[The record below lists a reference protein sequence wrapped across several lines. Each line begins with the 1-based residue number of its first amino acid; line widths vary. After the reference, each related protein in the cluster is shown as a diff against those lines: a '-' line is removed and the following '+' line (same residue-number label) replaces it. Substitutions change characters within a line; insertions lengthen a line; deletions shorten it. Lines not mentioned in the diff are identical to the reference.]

1 MPTYNEEYEALWNDM
16 ITILDNGKAIR
27 EQYPHNGWTPSPEYN
42 QWLEHVYLPWSIRF
56 NELHDLVTQA
66 KQQLFVAEVKA
77 DIKKN
82 RPVEPKDM
90 AVTICPEE
98 NTHHECLF
106 DIIRRIQDEPHII
119 SGKYCLEQRS
129 KIGEEEK
136 GWHLHLYIQTNVA
149 PTKLKQYIL
158 QRLHKRP
165 SINSFV
171 DVHKVYNSA
180 WLNKYMHGEK
190 GSDPDKR
197 AKCEKDV
204 LLREKYGL
212 ELIYDIK

>member
-1 MPTYNEEYEALWNDM
+1 MITYREEYEALWNDM
-16 ITILDNGKAIR
+16 HRLHAEGNKIR
-27 EQYPHNGWTPSPEYN
+27 EDNPNNGLIPSPEYSH
-42 QWLEHVYLPWSIRF
+42 WLENVYVPWYKRF
-56 NELHDLVTQA
+56 YELYDLVTQA
-66 KQQLFVAEVKA
+66 KQQLFIAEVKA

-82 RPVEPKDM
+82 KPVEPKDM

-98 NTHHECLF
+98 STHHECLF

-165 SINSFV
+165 TINAFV

-180 WLNKYMHGEK
+180 WLTKYMHGEK
-190 GSDPDKR
+190 GSDQDKKD
-197 AKCEKDV
+197 KCEKDKV
-204 LLREKYGL
+204 LRQQYNLQ
-212 ELIYDIK
+212 LIYDL